1 MSRNPNALQKA
12 EAAKLMAAQHAEVMR
27 DAAVRVKDAIKPFTD
42 EDRKRVIDIAL
53 KELGCKLAVRG
64 GE

>member
-1 MSRNPNALQKA
+1 
-12 EAAKLMAAQHAEVMR
+12 MAARHAKEMR

-42 EDRKRVIDIAL
+42 EDGKRVIDIAL
-53 KELGCKLAVRG
+53 KELGCKLAVRRA